1 MILKSVSALKI
12 TGGIFQ
18 NADSLGSTSDTKS
31 EFPSIRMKKKKIR
44 MIHKARKIV
53 RNI

>member
-31 EFPSIRMKKKKIR
+31 EFPSIRMIN
-44 MIHKARKIV
+44 KARKIV